1 MQLALT
7 AIIVGQTAAYIA
19 QPAVMGT
26 NVIPPAIK
34 DQRVKAD
41 AEYKRNHGCVQCSE

>member
-1 MQLALT
+1 MPPVLT

-19 QPAVMGT
+19 PPAVMGI

-41 AEYKRNHGCVQCSE
+41 AAVRLAA